1 MGEYTYLIAG
11 VALGIGF
18 LLTSYFYQRQRDR
31 TNAGRSWLSYLLLW
45 PLILDLDKS
54 KREGQEMTK
63 REWLGWG
70 FILLILFAVFAFKL
84 SQRGN

>member
-11 VALGIGF
+11 VALGIVF
-18 LLTSYFYQRQRDR
+18 LLTSYFYQRHRVR
-31 TNAGRSWLSYLLLW
+31 TNAGHSWLSYLLLW

-54 KREGQEMTK
+54 KREGHALTK

-70 FILLILFAVFAFKL
+70 FVLLFLFAVFVFKL